1 MKDECKMLLRTL
13 VSDITTKMSSSAT
26 PIAVKTISE
35 LNPSTMEMIL
45 GVTQ

>member
-1 MKDECKMLLRTL
+1 
-13 VSDITTKMSSSAT
+13 MSNNAT

-45 GVTQ
+45 GVAINPAKEMNEGMPRDSTPI